1 VSAGFAL
8 AVSLVEYAMR
18 SDTELESWV
27 FALGMFLT
35 IVGAN
40 RHVGGGEDV

>member
-1 VSAGFAL
+1 VSAGLTL

-18 SDTELESWV
+18 LDTELESWV
-27 FALGMFLT
+27 FVLGMFFT